1 VFSSVFSGHL
11 GAWSGVEA
19 GDGLPMEVIRM
30 RCAPL
35 LHIRSLPIRDYP
47 KTPVERVGRARGH
60 QGLGRGAGA
69 VRGGVWPQSTSDM
82 RTMLRDVAASDLGAM
97 LSTA

>member
-1 VFSSVFSGHL
+1 MFSSVFSGHL

-35 LHIRSLPIRDYP
+35 LILRRRLSAWAARAGIKAWAAAQERFEAVFGRKARPICARCCATSRPAISAPRCRQRSDRD
-47 KTPVERVGRARGH
+47 T
-60 QGLGRGAGA
+60 
-69 VRGGVWPQSTSDM
+69 
-82 RTMLRDVAASDLGAM
+82 
-97 LSTA
+97 